1 MSRKPDKPYQVG
13 YGKPPSATRF
23 KKGKSG
29 NPSGRP
35 KKLST
40 LDPGVI
46 LDSIDNEEIVV
57 IDQGKR
63 KRMTKAE
70 IYIRQL
76 FSSAIKG
83 DMKAARQVV
92 EMAADYLA
100 PDYHNKDRSYVFIG
114 VTEAIQRFGPNWR
127 QKVSELNALA
137 GY

>member
-35 KKLST
+35 KKFST

-57 IDQGKR
+57 IDEGKR

-70 IYIRQL
+70 IHIRQL

-100 PDYHNKDRSYVFIG
+100 PDHHVVVRVGSLSLFMDQSWTSAPQLGCGSSTIIK
-114 VTEAIQRFGPNWR
+114 
-127 QKVSELNALA
+127 
-137 GY
+137 